1 MPGWQGLHPG
11 GQEAGLLIAHL
22 LQRLKLTFLPPRF
35 LAKPLSIQIGT
46 LMLLC
51 RLCPPMDSPTFQ
63 PHHSSGHPLTP
74 AHSCLQAQGRKT
86 LAYPSESSPNVLSED
101 NLFFIVSLISSI

>member
-22 LQRLKLTFLPPRF
+22 LQRSKLTFLPVRF

-46 LMLLC
+46 PMLLC

-74 AHSCLQAQGRKT
+74 AHSCIQAQGQENSGLPFRVQPKCP
-86 LAYPSESSPNVLSED
+86 L
-101 NLFFIVSLISSI
+101 